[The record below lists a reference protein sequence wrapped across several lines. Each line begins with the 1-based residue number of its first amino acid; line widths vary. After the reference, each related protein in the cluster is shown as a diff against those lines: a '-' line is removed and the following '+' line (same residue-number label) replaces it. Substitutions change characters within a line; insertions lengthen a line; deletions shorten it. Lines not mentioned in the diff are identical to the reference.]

1 MVKLNYKKNLVVL
14 LPFFRYYRRQ
24 LLTEKFDVYSFG
36 VVLCKVL
43 CGRPPMVRNAE
54 KRQISLAE
62 WARVV
67 FKNGTLH
74 QIIDPHLTGRIAPE
88 CSKKYGEIKFT
99 DH

>member
-1 MVKLNYKKNLVVL
+1 
-14 LPFFRYYRRQ
+14 
-24 LLTEKFDVYSFG
+24 
-36 VVLCKVL
+36 
-43 CGRPPMVRNAE
+43 MVRNAE

-88 CSKKYGEIKFT
+88 CLKKYGEIAVNCMLDNGT
-99 DH
+99 ERPSMNDIVWGP